1 MKLKSVLFLASC
13 IVFVSCSEPQAR
25 RPITAKTS
33 TTLASTVA
41 QTKVINKIEEQAILK
56 YIESDSIHKYTVSSN
71 GFWYT
76 YNHKI
81 EAETYTPKAND
92 RVLISYDIKDLNN
105 EVIYSSEELGQKQ
118 YVVDKED
125 FITALQI
132 GIKMMKEGESVT
144 FVIPSFNAY
153 GVVGDGNRIGI
164 NESII
169 STVTLLK
176 INQTNRNEN

>member
-1 MKLKSVLFLASC
+1 MRPKFLFFLLC
-13 IVFVSCSEPQAR
+13 IVLVSCSEPQAR
-25 RPITAKTS
+25 RPITVKTS
-33 TTLASTVA
+33 TTLATTVA
-41 QTKVINKIEEQAILK
+41 QTKAINKIEEQRILK
-56 YIESDSIHKYTVSSN
+56 YIQLDSLRTYTVSSN

-81 EAETYTPKAND
+81 EGESYTPKAND
-92 RVLISYDIKDLNN
+92 RVLISYDIKDLTN
-105 EVIYSSEELGQKQ
+105 EIIYSVEELGQKE
-118 YVVDKED
+118 YVVDKEE

-132 GIKMMKEGESVT
+132 GIKMMKEGESIT

-153 GVVGDGNRIGI
+153 GVVGDGNKIGI

-169 STVTLLK
+169 STVRLLK